1 MFYEAK
7 HSTNVDLIKNENGTN
22 FSFPAHLHNSFELIS
37 VTQGEMLVT
46 VDKIHYTLTPGQAV
60 LIFPNQVHALHTE
73 HHSVHRLCIFSAK
86 LVQAY
91 GSTHISKLPVSNLF
105 SPNPIYLDE
114 LWHLS
119 SADDL
124 LKIKGVLYCL
134 CSEFNSKAK
143 YRNRNGE
150 KGDLLQRIFA
160 FVDNNYSTSCSLSDL
175 AKATSYHPVYLSR
188 FFKQCT
194 GLSFTD
200 HVNRYRI
207 GEATYMLINTHQ
219 KMIEIAFS
227 CGFNSLRSFN
237 RAFKSVTGMTPTQYR
252 NR

>member
-1 MFYEAK
+1 MFYETK
-7 HSTNVDLIKNENGTN
+7 HSIHGDLLKTEMGAD
-22 FSFPAHLHNSFELIS
+22 FSFPAHLHNSFELIT

-46 VDKIHYTLTPGQAV
+46 VDKIQYTLTPGQAV
-60 LIFPNQVHALHTE
+60 LIFPNQVHSLRTE
-73 HHSVHRLCIFSAK
+73 HHSRHRLCIFSAK

-91 GSTHISKLPVSNLF
+91 SSTYMSKLPESNLF
-105 SPNPIYLDE
+105 SPRAFYLQD
-114 LWHLS
+114 LWSLS
-119 SADDL
+119 GTDDL

-134 CSEFNSKAK
+134 CSEFDAAAN
-143 YRNRNGE
+143 YRERSGE

-160 FVDNNYSTSCSLSDL
+160 YVDANYSASCSLTDL
-175 AKATSYHPVYLSR
+175 AAATTYHPVYLSR

-207 GEATYMLINTHQ
+207 GEATYMLKNTRQ
-219 KMIEIAFS
+219 KMIDIAFS

-237 RAFKSVTGMTPTQYR
+237 RAFKAVTGMTPTEYR
-252 NR
+252 DH